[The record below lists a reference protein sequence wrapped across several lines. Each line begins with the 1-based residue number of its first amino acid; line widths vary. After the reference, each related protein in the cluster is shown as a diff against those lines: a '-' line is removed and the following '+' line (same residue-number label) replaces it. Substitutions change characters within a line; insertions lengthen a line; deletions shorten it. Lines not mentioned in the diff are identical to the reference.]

1 MAKIEIDGKEVETL
15 QGETIIQAADRIG
28 AYIPRFCYHHK
39 LSIAGNCRMCLVE
52 VEKAPKALP
61 ACATPVAEGM
71 KVFTKTAKAME
82 AQKAVMEFLLINH
95 PLDCPICDQGGQCEL
110 QDLSMGF
117 GADTSGFIEIKRAVP
132 NPDLGPLIATDMTR
146 CIHCTRCVR
155 FEEEIAGQRELGAMF
170 RGEHME
176 ITTYVKHTV
185 KSELSGNAI
194 DVCPVGA
201 LTSKPFRFKARAWEL
216 TQTGSIAPHDCLGS
230 NINLG
235 TLRQEL
241 LRVTP
246 RENEAINEIW
256 LADRDR
262 FSYVGVHSS
271 ERVLL
276 PMIKK
281 NGEWQKVSWQ
291 QAFEVALESL
301 QKVLNKSGAE
311 SFGALVSP
319 SATCEEHY
327 LLQAFMRG
335 IGSNNIDH
343 RLRQQDFSDQQ
354 AAPLMPTLG
363 VNINDIPLQNAI
375 LLIGSNIQKDQP
387 IAGLKVRQAT
397 LKGTKVF
404 AVNQLDYHFNFK
416 VAEKLIVKPKQMV
429 VALAS
434 IAKALS
440 ILTNQDHAAKTL
452 FADVVVSAEA
462 KAIAEQLCAAEKA
475 TILFG
480 LQACNHSQA
489 GLLRQLAALI
499 AELSGKTLGFLSEGS
514 NAQGAWLAG
523 CVPHRRAGGQLLI
536 KPGLNAAE
544 MFQQQLAAYLLLG
557 IEPELDCADSTQAL
571 TALKQAECVIAL
583 TAFVTDRMKEY
594 ATVIL
599 PIATFGE
606 TSGTFIN
613 ITGEWQSFSG
623 VVSPQGEARPA
634 WKVLRVLGNVFQL
647 EGFNYV
653 ASEEVLEQLRQIA
666 ATKVFSVKK
675 NPLATFA
682 IGPVDDNHLQRI
694 TEVPIYSIDSLVRQ
708 SEPLQVMQQNEKLT
722 ALRVNKHTAEK
733 LHLKAKQMVTVKQV
747 GSLTM
752 PVEIDERV
760 PAGCVLIM
768 GGIKET
774 VPLGAAQGLVEVLG

>member
-462 KAIAEQLCAAEKA
+462 KAIAEQLCATKK
-475 TILFG
+475 TTTLFL
-480 LQACNHSQA
+480 LQP
-489 GLLRQLAALI
+489 
-499 AELSGKTLGFLSEGS
+499 F
-514 NAQGAWLAG
+514 
-523 CVPHRRAGGQLLI
+523 
-536 KPGLNAAE
+536 
-544 MFQQQLAAYLLLG
+544 
-557 IEPELDCADSTQAL
+557 
-571 TALKQAECVIAL
+571 
-583 TAFVTDRMKEY
+583 
-594 ATVIL
+594 
-599 PIATFGE
+599 
-606 TSGTFIN
+606 
-613 ITGEWQSFSG
+613 
-623 VVSPQGEARPA
+623 
-634 WKVLRVLGNVFQL
+634 
-647 EGFNYV
+647 
-653 ASEEVLEQLRQIA
+653 
-666 ATKVFSVKK
+666 
-675 NPLATFA
+675 
-682 IGPVDDNHLQRI
+682 
-694 TEVPIYSIDSLVRQ
+694 
-708 SEPLQVMQQNEKLT
+708 
-722 ALRVNKHTAEK
+722 
-733 LHLKAKQMVTVKQV
+733 
-747 GSLTM
+747 
-752 PVEIDERV
+752 
-760 PAGCVLIM
+760 
-768 GGIKET
+768 
-774 VPLGAAQGLVEVLG
+774 